1 MGTMTRRRRQILQGP
16 YALNASA
23 PAWIEP
29 MRAIEGAAPPAGES
43 WLWEPRLAG
52 IRCLAFITKGRVRL
66 RSGHGI
72 PLEPV
77 MPEIALLLPALVRGN
92 AVLDG
97 VYGSGVL
104 QLFDCLH
111 YEGVSL
117 RPLPLLDRQA
127 VLRDAVWFDDL
138 VRLAPSDTTLD
149 AAVSRTPV
157 SDGFIVKRADSPYRS
172 GPSGDWRALVNTH
185 LREFVV
191 GGYVQAAGRR
201 TPSALLVG
209 RRCGMHLMYAGRV
222 SAAGEPDALA
232 TVTSLLRRLRR
243 RTCPFESAA
252 PHGPDIH
259 WASPSLVAQVGFREW
274 TDGGLVRDGRV
285 IGVRA

>member
-1 MGTMTRRRRQILQGP
+1 MPEHKPRKPQGP
-16 YALNASA
+16 YALHASA

-29 MRAIEGAAPPAGES
+29 MRAVEVGAPPDGDS
-43 WLWEPRLAG
+43 WLWEPRLPG
-52 IRCLAFITKGRVRL
+52 IRCLTFVSNGQLRL

-72 PLEPV
+72 PLERV

-104 QLFDCLH
+104 HLFDCLH

-127 VLRDAVWFDDL
+127 VLRDALWLDDL
-138 VRLAPSDTTLD
+138 VRLTPSDVTL
-149 AAVSRTPV
+149 ASAVARTPDGV
-157 SDGFIVKRADSPYRS
+157 GFIVKRADSPYRS
-172 GPSGDWRALVNTH
+172 GRSSDWRALPNAH

-191 GGYVQAAGRR
+191 GGYVQPAGAH

-222 SAAGEPDALA
+222 TPAGEAQALA
-232 TVTSLLRRLRR
+232 PVADLLRRLRR

-252 PHGPDIH
+252 PYGPDIH
-259 WASPSLVAQVGFREW
+259 WASPSLVAQVGFRAW
-274 TDGGLVRDGRV
+274 TAGGLVRDGRV
-285 IGVRA
+285 IGVRT

>member
-1 MGTMTRRRRQILQGP
+1 MPDHSPHNLPRP
-16 YALNASA
+16 YALNAAA
-23 PAWIEP
+23 PAWVEP
-29 MRAIEGAAPPAGES
+29 MRAIVGGPPPAGES

-52 IRCLAFITKGRVRL
+52 MRCLAFVSDGRVRL
-66 RSGHGI
+66 RSAHGI
-72 PLEPV
+72 LLESV
-77 MPEIALLLPALVRGN
+77 MPDIALLLPALVRGN
-92 AVLDG
+92 AILDG
-97 VYGSGVL
+97 VYGNGVL

-127 VLRDAVWFDDL
+127 VLRDAVWLDDL
-138 VRLAPSDTTLD
+138 VQLTPGDATLG
-149 AAVSRTPV
+149 AAVARSPA
-157 SDGFIVKRADSPYRS
+157 SAGFIVKRADSPYRS
-172 GPSGDWRALVNTH
+172 GPSSDWRALVSGH

-191 GGYVQAAGRR
+191 GGYVQATGTR

-222 SAAGEPDALA
+222 SPAGETQELA
-232 TVTSLLRRLRR
+232 TVAGLLRRLRR

-274 TDGGLVRDGRV
+274 TAGGLVRDGRLV
-285 IGVRA
+285 GVRS

>member
-1 MGTMTRRRRQILQGP
+1 MPQRRAQNQRGP
-16 YALNASA
+16 YALTAPA

-29 MRAIEGAAPPAGES
+29 MRAVEGQVPGPGES

-52 IRCLAFITKGRVRL
+52 VRCLAFVSSGRVKL
-66 RSGHGI
+66 LSGCGI
-72 PLEPV
+72 PVEHAL
-77 MPEIALLLPALVRGN
+77 PEIARRLSAAVRGN

-97 VYGSGVL
+97 VFGEGAL

-117 RPLPLLDRQA
+117 RPLPLTDRKA

-138 VRLAPSDTTLD
+138 VQMAPSEPMV
-149 AAVSRTPV
+149 AAVVSGVGMRT
-157 SDGFIVKRADSPYRS
+157 GFIAKRADSAYRS
-172 GPSGDWRALVNTH
+172 GPSADWRALVTGQT
-185 LREFVV
+185 REFVV
-191 GGYVQAAGRR
+191 GGYVQASGAGR
-201 TPSALLVG
+201 PSALLVG

-222 SAAGEPDALA
+222 SSMGEADDLAGVAG
-232 TVTSLLRRLRR
+232 LLRRLRR
-243 RTCPFESAA
+243 RTSPFESAA

-274 TDGGLVRDGRV
+274 TSAGLVRDARLLGLRP
-285 IGVRA
+285 

>member
-1 MGTMTRRRRQILQGP
+1 MPERRPRNLRGP
-16 YALNASA
+16 YALSASA
-23 PAWIEP
+23 PAWVEP
-29 MRAIEGAAPPAGES
+29 MRAVEGAAPSAGDA

-52 IRCLAFITKGRVRL
+52 IRCLAFIAQGHVRL
-66 RSGHGI
+66 RSRQGI

-77 MPEIALLLPALVRGN
+77 MPEIALLLTALVRGD
-92 AVLDG
+92 VILDG
-97 VYGSGVL
+97 VYGNGKL

-117 RPLPLLDRQA
+117 RPLPLTDRQA
-127 VLRDAVWFDDL
+127 VLRDAVWFDDF
-138 VRLAPSDTTLD
+138 VRLTPSDPTLA
-149 AAVSRTPV
+149 AAVARTPAGP
-157 SDGFIVKRADSPYRS
+157 GFIVKRADSPYRS
-172 GPSGDWRALVNTH
+172 GPSGDWRALVGGE
-185 LREFVV
+185 LQEFVI
-191 GGYVQAAGRR
+191 GGYVQASGTR

-222 SAAGEPDALA
+222 TPAEEPDDLA
-232 TVTSLLRRLRR
+232 SVAGVLRRLRR

-274 TDGGLVRDGRV
+274 TAGGLVRDGRV
-285 IGVRA
+285 IGVRS